1 MPVHTHLHCNAN
13 TDEMKSRA
21 EQSSG
26 GGWGTGD
33 GGSRGRRLGSRGAP
47 RQSYGEAGDA
57 ESRRRLSRR
66 VRRAPCSGGGYSP
79 HDRADR
85 PPPGRGRCDASLARA
100 GAQERKRR
108 AVATCRVRDY
118 RTGSVGSVMKG
129 LEGRRGRG
137 RMGHEQPR
145 RTWRAC
151 LEGCGGRAWR
161 PSVDVRRIGQ
171 PAKEHCR

>member
-1 MPVHTHLHCNAN
+1 MGNWRWRQSGSPVR
-13 TDEMKSRA
+13 KSRSA
-21 EQSSG
+21 EAEL
-26 GGWGTGD
+26 W
-33 GGSRGRRLGSRGAP
+33 RGRRHRVAPSHVTTSAQGSLFRRGIQPARP
-47 RQSYGEAGDA
+47 RRPTAAWERKMRCVVGTGRSTGEEEA
-57 ESRRRLSRR
+57 
-66 VRRAPCSGGGYSP
+66 SGGDVSGTG
-79 HDRADR
+79 H
-85 PPPGRGRCDASLARA
+85 
-100 GAQERKRR
+100 
-108 AVATCRVRDY
+108 

-171 PAKEHCR
+171 PVKEHCR